1 MKDANSQPLF
11 EARDLRKFFPIKSGF
26 LRNTIGYVRAV
37 DDINFFINEGETL
50 GLVGESG
57 CGKTTASRCILR
69 AIDPT
74 SGQMLFRTSD
84 GNVVDLA
91 KLTREQLKPLR
102 AQMQM
107 IFQDPYGSLNPRMTL
122 FDIVGEPLLM
132 AGMRNRKQREERVAE
147 LLRLVGLRPEFMQ
160 RFPHAFSGG
169 QRQRIGIARA
179 LALNPRLVVAD
190 EPVSA
195 LDVSVQAQTLNLMLD
210 LQKRLNLTYSV
221 RLTQSERR
229 QAHLRP
235 GHGDVRRQDRR
246 DSHVSGSLRTAAPPL
261 HGRAAGRAA
270 RRGSAHQDGQRG
282 VARRGRQPRASALG
296 LLLPS
301 ALHLLHR
308 PVQDRSPSLPGDH
321 PGSLCGVPS
330 RGGSEPGGPGVNE
343 GSGGRDQ
350 ESGAA
355 VAGQPSSFV
364 LRPSSVSGDSLY
376 DLP

>member
-1 MKDANSQPLF
+1 MTNANPQPLF
-11 EARDLRKFFPIKSGF
+11 EAKDLRKFFPIRAGF
-26 LRNTIGYVRAV
+26 LRNTVGYVRAV

-69 AIDPT
+69 ALEPT
-74 SGQMLFRTSD
+74 SGQMLFRTDSGD
-84 GNVVDLA
+84 VVDLA

-102 AQMQM
+102 GQMQM

-132 AGMRNRKQREERVAE
+132 SGMKRRKEREERVAE

-195 LDVSVQAQTLNLMLD
+195 LDVLGSGADVEPAARPAEAAEPD
-210 LQKRLNLTYSV
+210 VPV
-221 RLTQSERR
+221 RLAQPQRR

-235 GHGDVRRQDRR
+235 CHGDVCRQDRR
-246 DSHVSGSLRTAAPPL
+246 DRYIG
-261 HGRAAGRAA
+261 
-270 RRGSAHQDGQRG
+270 
-282 VARRGRQPRASALG
+282 
-296 LLLPS
+296 
-301 ALHLLHR
+301 
-308 PVQDRSPSLPGDH
+308 
-321 PGSLCGVPS
+321 
-330 RGGSEPGGPGVNE
+330 
-343 GSGGRDQ
+343 
-350 ESGAA
+350 
-355 VAGQPSSFV
+355 
-364 LRPSSVSGDSLY
+364 
-376 DLP
+376 

>member
-1 MKDANSQPLF
+1 M
-11 EARDLRKFFPIKSGF
+11 
-26 LRNTIGYVRAV
+26 RAV

-74 SGQMLFRTSD
+74 SGQMLFRTESGD
-84 GNVVDLA
+84 IVDLA

-132 AGMRNRKQREERVAE
+132 AGMTNRKQREERVAE

-210 LQKRLNLTYSV
+210 LQKRLNLTYLFVSHNLSV
-221 RLTQSERR
+221 VKHICDRVTVMYVGKIVETATS
-229 QAHLRP
+229 
-235 GHGDVRRQDRR
+235 QD
-246 DSHVSGSLRTAAPPL
+246 LFAQPAPPV
-261 HGRAAGRAA
+261 HRRAAGRAA
-270 RRGSAHQDGQRG
+270 RRGSAGQDGQRG
-282 VARRGRQPRASALG
+282 AARRGCQPRASALG

-308 PVQDRSPSLPGDH
+308 PVPDGGPSLPGDRAR
-321 PGSLCGVPS
+321 PLCGVPP
-330 RGGSEPGGPGVNE
+330 RGGAEPGGPGVSA

-350 ESGAA
+350 GAGIRSQGSG
-355 VAGQPSSFV
+355 VGIIP
-364 LRPSSVSGDSLY
+364 
-376 DLP
+376 